1 MNARELRLLFLVAS
15 AVVFVDTMFY
25 AAVVPLLPTLTR
37 ELHLSKASAGVLT
50 AGYAA
55 GTLVGSI
62 PGGMLAARAGPRTTI
77 YVGLFLMGSS
87 SLAFGFLDDITGLDA
102 ARFVQGFG
110 GACTWSGSLAWL
122 IGEVDVGRRG
132 SAIGGALAA
141 GIAGALFG
149 PVIGTLAHALGRA
162 PVFSAVAVVAVA
174 LAVAVALLPAPSAQP
189 DLGPTDLWEE
199 LRRPA
204 IVLGMWLTALPAVAS
219 GVVNVLA
226 PLRLSALGASAIGIG
241 ATFLIAAGA
250 EAIVSPAVGHVS
262 DRRGRMF
269 PLRIGLASAAIVL
282 VCFPLSSRVVV
293 VAGVVVLAAVAPR
306 QLLGAR
312 NGDAVGRGR
321 GRRPQPGLRDG
332 ADQPR
337 LGGRPDRRRGGRW
350 RARQGH
356 RRRAAVR
363 AFGGTVRGDARSR
376 SRASGPDGPCPVRLV
391 EHGGRAARW
400 KAGVDVRT
408 AALAPDPVRRRPRRD
423 AHRGCGTY
431 GRRA

>member
-25 AAVVPLLPTLTR
+25 AAVVPLLPTLTH

-87 SLAFGFLDDITGLDA
+87 SLAFGFLNNIAGLDA

-110 GACTWSGSLAWL
+110 GAFTWSGSLAWL

-132 SAIGGALAA
+132 SVIGGALAA

-162 PVFSAVAVVAVA
+162 PVFSAVAVVAAA
-174 LAVAVALLPAPSAQP
+174 LAVAVALLPAPSAP
-189 DLGPTDLWEE
+189 PELGPTHLWHE

-204 IVLGMWLTALPAVAS
+204 IVLGMWLTALPALAS
-219 GVVNVLA
+219 GVMNVLA
-226 PLRLSALGASAIGIG
+226 PLRLSALGATAVGIG

-262 DRRGRMF
+262 DRRGRLF
-269 PLRIGLASAAIVL
+269 PLRIGLAAAAIVL
-282 VCFPLSSRVVV
+282 VCFPLSTSVAV
-293 VAGVVVLAAVAPR
+293 VAGVVVLAAVA
-306 QLLGAR
+306 LGSFWAPAMAMLSDAAEAGGLSQGYAMALI
-312 NGDAVGRGR
+312 NLAWAAGQIAGAAGGGALAKATGDAVPFAISAALCAATLGLMIV
-321 GRRPQPGLRDG
+321 RPV
-332 ADQPR
+332 
-337 LGGRPDRRRGGRW
+337 
-350 RARQGH
+350 
-356 RRRAAVR
+356 RAA
-363 AFGGTVRGDARSR
+363 
-376 SRASGPDGPCPVRLV
+376 L
-391 EHGGRAARW
+391 
-400 KAGVDVRT
+400 
-408 AALAPDPVRRRPRRD
+408 PR
-423 AHRGCGTY
+423 
-431 GRRA
+431 